1 MNIRF
6 LFYTSNPI
14 LYSAICTRLSFV
26 IYSESQIAKG
36 CTIMILISVENVKKS
51 FGIDQILRE
60 VTFSVQKGEKM
71 GLIGANGSGKTTLMR
86 ILTGEQTPDEGA
98 VHMNRGL
105 KLGYLA
111 QIDDIAPED
120 TVWDAML
127 RVFERVTTLEKRMR
141 DLEHT
146 MAENKDEQVAL
157 RLSDEYYKLTEE
169 FNRLEGY
176 AYEGEITGKLSGLG
190 IDRLMYHRKVKTLSG
205 GERTR
210 LSLAK
215 LLLQKPDVLLMDEPT
230 NHLDLN
236 AIEWLQNY
244 LTEYK
249 GTLLLISH
257 DRYFL
262 DHVCDTMGE
271 ILGGRMYKYTG
282 NYTQYMEKRTA
293 EFDARIK
300 AFHLQQKEI
309 EREQAIIARYR
320 SFNREKSIR
329 AAESRQKRLDK
340 VERLEKPEEERSVHF
355 SFDARRRMGSDALE
369 VKGLSKKFSGK
380 PVFRDISFK
389 LRAGDRVALIG
400 SNGVGKTTL
409 FKILNRKDTPD
420 TGTVRFGTNV
430 DIGYYDQHQQ
440 DLTLSNT
447 VLEEVWRSFPSMEQS
462 RVRTALGQFL
472 FTGDDVFSKIASLS
486 GGERGRV
493 ALTKLM
499 LRKDNF
505 LLLDEPTNHL
515 DMDSCEVL
523 EDALSA
529 FPGVIFAISHDR
541 YFVNRFADHVMVMSN
556 DGITVYP
563 GNFDD
568 YLLAR
573 ERPVPP
579 ETTDEGQTRTAVIKD
594 RKKERRQGA
603 QLRLLK
609 AAVTAAEDAILASE
623 KHMAALEEQMADPA
637 ICADQEKL
645 IELSLQYQKAQEQ
658 MPALYTALEEAEE
671 TLQEAD
677 GE

>member
-1 MNIRF
+1 
-6 LFYTSNPI
+6 
-14 LYSAICTRLSFV
+14 
-26 IYSESQIAKG
+26 
-36 CTIMILISVENVKKS
+36 MILISVENVKKS
-51 FGIDQILRE
+51 FGIDQVLRE

-71 GLIGANGSGKTTLMR
+71 GLIGSNGSGKTTLMR
-86 ILTGEQTPDEGA
+86 ILTGEQNADEGA

-120 TVWDAML
+120 TVWQAML
-127 RVFERVTTLEKRMR
+127 RVFDRVIALENRMR
-141 DLEHT
+141 DMEHR
-146 MAENKDEQVAL
+146 MAENHDEQLAL
-157 RLSDEYYKLTEE
+157 RLSDEYYKMTEE
-169 FNRLEGY
+169 FSKLEGY
-176 AYEGEITGKLSGLG
+176 AYEGEITGKLTGLG

-262 DHVCDTMGE
+262 DHVCNTMGE
-271 ILGGRMYKYTG
+271 ILGGRLYKYTG

-293 EFDARIK
+293 DFDARVK
-300 AFHLQQKEI
+300 AFNLQQKEI
-309 EREQAIIARYR
+309 EREKTIIARYR

-340 VERLEKPEEERSVHF
+340 IERLEKPQEEHHVRF
-355 SFDARRRMGSDALE
+355 TFDARRRMGNDALD
-369 VKGLSKKFSGK
+369 VKGLSKKFGGK
-380 PVFRDISFK
+380 TVFKDITFK

-409 FKILNRKDTPD
+409 FKILNRKEAPD

-440 DLTLSNT
+440 DLTLTNT
-447 VLEEVWRSFPSMEQS
+447 VLEEVWRTFPSMEQS

-472 FTGDDVFSKIASLS
+472 FTGDDVFSKIGSLS

-523 EDALSA
+523 EDALDD

-541 YFVNRFADHVMVMSN
+541 YFVNRFADHVMVMGN
-556 DGITVYP
+556 DGVTLYP

-568 YLLAR
+568 YLEAR
-573 ERPVPP
+573 QRPAPP
-579 ETTDEGQTRTAVIKD
+579 QQLEEGQTKTAQVKD
-594 RKKERRQGA
+594 RKKERQQGA

-609 AAVTAAEDAILASE
+609 AAVTEAEDAILRCE
-623 KHMAALEEQMADPA
+623 KRMAELEAEMADPA
-637 ICADQEKL
+637 VCADQEKL

-658 MPALYTALEEAEE
+658 LPALYTALEEAEE
-671 TLQEAD
+671 KVLEAED
-677 GE
+677 E

>member
-1 MNIRF
+1 
-6 LFYTSNPI
+6 
-14 LYSAICTRLSFV
+14 
-26 IYSESQIAKG
+26 
-36 CTIMILISVENVKKS
+36 MILISVENVKKS
-51 FGIDQILRE
+51 FGIDEVLRD
-60 VTFSVQKGEKM
+60 VTFSIQKGEKM
-71 GLIGANGSGKTTLMR
+71 GLVGVNGSGKTTLMR
-86 ILTGEQTPDEGA
+86 ILTGEQTADSGA
-98 VHMNRGL
+98 VHMNKGL

-111 QIDDIAPED
+111 QIGDIALED
-120 TVWDAML
+120 TVWQAML
-127 RVFERVTTLEKRMR
+127 RVFERVIALENRMKDMER
-141 DLEHT
+141 R
-146 MAENKDEQVAL
+146 MAENRDEQTAI
-157 RLSDEYYKLTEE
+157 RLSDEYHRMMEE
-169 FNRLEGY
+169 YNNLEGY
-176 AYEGEITGKLSGLG
+176 AYEGEITGKLMGLG
-190 IDRLMYHRKVKTLSG
+190 IGRTMFDRKVKTLSG

-244 LTEYK
+244 LSEYK

-262 DHVCDTMGE
+262 DHVCATMGE
-271 ILGGRMYKYTG
+271 ILGGRLYKYTG
-282 NYTQYMEKRTA
+282 NYTEYMEKRA
-293 EFDARIK
+293 ADFEARIK
-300 AFHLQQKEI
+300 AYHLQQKEI

-329 AAESRQKRLDK
+329 AAQSRQKRLDK
-340 VERLEKPEEERSVHF
+340 IERLEKPQEEKQVRFH
-355 SFDARRRMGSDALE
+355 FDARRRMGNDALE
-369 VKGLSKKFSGK
+369 VKGLSKSFGGK
-380 PVFRDISFK
+380 SIFKDVSFK

-409 FKILNRKDTPD
+409 FKILNRRETPD
-420 TGTVRFGTNV
+420 AGTVRFGVNV

-440 DLTLSNT
+440 DLKGSNT
-447 VLEEVWRSFPSMEQS
+447 ALDEVWNAFPAMEQS

-472 FTGDDVFSKIASLS
+472 FTGDDVFAKIATLS

-523 EDALSA
+523 EDALSD

-541 YFVNRFADHVMVMSN
+541 YFVNRFADFVMVMES
-556 DGITVYP
+556 DGITLYQ

-568 YLLAR
+568 YLEKRDRALPQEKA
-573 ERPVPP
+573 
-579 ETTDEGQTRTAVIKD
+579 DEGPSKTSQAKD
-594 RKKERRQGA
+594 RKKERRRGA
-603 QLRLLK
+603 FLRQLK
-609 AAVTAAEDAILASE
+609 AAAAEAEDAILKTE
-623 KHMAALEEQMADPA
+623 RHMADLEAEMADPA
-637 ICADQEKL
+637 VCADQQKL

-658 MPALYTALEEAEE
+658 LPALYANLEKAEADYIEAE
-671 TLQEAD
+671 
-677 GE
+677 

>member
-1 MNIRF
+1 
-6 LFYTSNPI
+6 
-14 LYSAICTRLSFV
+14 
-26 IYSESQIAKG
+26 
-36 CTIMILISVENVKKS
+36 MILISVENVKKS
-51 FGIDQILRE
+51 FGIDEVLRD

-71 GLIGANGSGKTTLMR
+71 GLVGANGSGKTTLMR
-86 ILTGEQTPDEGA
+86 ILTGEETADQGA

-111 QIDDIAPED
+111 QTGDIALED
-120 TVWDAML
+120 TVWQAML
-127 RVFERVTTLEKRMR
+127 RVFERVIALETRMKDTEKRM
-141 DLEHT
+141 
-146 MAENKDEQVAL
+146 AENRDEKTAL
-157 RLSDEYYKLTEE
+157 RLSDEYYKMTEE

-176 AYEGEITGKLSGLG
+176 AYEGEITGKLTGLG
-190 IDRLMYHRKVKTLSG
+190 ISRLMFGRKVKTLSG

-215 LLLQKPDVLLMDEPT
+215 LLLQKPEALLMDEPT

-244 LTEYK
+244 LSEYK

-262 DHVCDTMGE
+262 DHICGTMGE
-271 ILGGRMYKYTG
+271 ILGGRLYKYTG
-282 NYTQYMEKRTA
+282 NYTEYMEKRA
-293 EFDARIK
+293 ADFEARTK
-300 AFHLQQKEI
+300 AYNLQQKLI

-320 SFNREKSIR
+320 RFNREKSIR

-340 VERLEKPEEERSVHF
+340 IERLEKPKEEKQLRF
-355 SFDARRRMGSDALE
+355 SFDARRRMGNDALE
-369 VKGLSKKFSGK
+369 VKGLSKSYGGK
-380 PVFRDISFK
+380 AVFKDVSFN

-400 SNGVGKTTL
+400 KNGVGKTTL
-409 FKILNRKDTPD
+409 FKILNRRETPD
-420 TGTVRFGTNV
+420 AGTVRFGVNV

-440 DLTLSNT
+440 HLRESNT
-447 VLEEVWRSFPSMEQS
+447 VLNEVWTAFPAMEQS

-472 FTGDDVFSKIASLS
+472 FTGDDVFAKIATLS

-523 EDALSA
+523 EDALSD

-541 YFVNRFADHVMVMSN
+541 YFVNRFADFVMVMET
-556 DGITVYP
+556 DGITLYP

-568 YLLAR
+568 YLENR
-573 ERPVPP
+573 EKPP
-579 ETTDEGQTRTAVIKD
+579 QQQDEANEGPTKTSLTKD

-609 AAVTAAEDAILASE
+609 TAVTDAEDAIMQNE
-623 KHMAALEEQMADPA
+623 RHMAELESEMADPA
-637 ICADQEKL
+637 ACADQEKL
-645 IELSLQYQKAQEQ
+645 LELSLTYQKAQERL
-658 MPALYTALEEAEE
+658 PALYAALEQAEEACQKAEAE
-671 TLQEAD
+671 
-677 GE
+677 

>member
-1 MNIRF
+1 
-6 LFYTSNPI
+6 
-14 LYSAICTRLSFV
+14 
-26 IYSESQIAKG
+26 
-36 CTIMILISVENVKKS
+36 MILISVENVKKS
-51 FGIDQILRE
+51 FGIDQVLRE

-86 ILTGEQTPDEGA
+86 ILTGEQAADEGA

-120 TVWDAML
+120 TVWQAML
-127 RVFERVTTLEKRMR
+127 RVFERVLSLEERMR
-141 DLEHT
+141 DMEHR
-146 MAENKDEQVAL
+146 MAENRDEQLAL
-157 RLSDEYYKLTEE
+157 RLSDEYCRMTEE
-169 FNRLEGY
+169 FQKLEGY
-176 AYEGEITGKLSGLG
+176 AYEGEITGKLTGLG
-190 IDRLMYHRKVKTLSG
+190 IDRLMFHRKVRTLSG

-244 LTEYK
+244 LADYK

-271 ILGGRMYKYTG
+271 ILGGRLYKYTG

-293 EFDARIK
+293 DFDARIK

-309 EREQAIIARYR
+309 EREQAIIARYK

-340 VERLEKPEEERSVHF
+340 IERLEKPQEERSVRF

-369 VKGLSKKFSGK
+369 VKGLSKRFGGK
-380 PVFRDISFK
+380 TVFQDVSFK

-409 FKILNRKDTPD
+409 FKILNRKETPD
-420 TGTVRFGTNV
+420 LGTVRFGVNV

-440 DLTLSNT
+440 DLSLSNT
-447 VLEEVWRSFPSMEQS
+447 VLEEVWRAFPAMEQS

-472 FTGDDVFSKIASLS
+472 FTGDDVFSKIGSLS

-523 EDALSA
+523 EDALSD

-541 YFVNRFADHVMVMSN
+541 YFVNRFADHVMVMSS
-556 DGITVYP
+556 DGIALYP

-568 YLLAR
+568 YLEAR
-573 ERPVPP
+573 QRPAPKQ
-579 ETTDEGQTRTAVIKD
+579 EDEGEAPTRTALTKD
-594 RKKERRQGA
+594 RKKERRMGA
-603 QLRLLK
+603 QIRQLK
-609 AAVTAAEDAILASE
+609 AAVTAAEDAILQSE
-623 KHMAALEEQMADPA
+623 KHMAALEARMADPA
-637 ICADQEKL
+637 VCADQEQL
-645 IELSLQYQKAQEQ
+645 LTLSLEYQKAQELL
-658 MPALYTALEEAEE
+658 PALYTALEEAEKRAGDAE
-671 TLQEAD
+671 E
-677 GE
+677 E

>member
-1 MNIRF
+1 
-6 LFYTSNPI
+6 
-14 LYSAICTRLSFV
+14 
-26 IYSESQIAKG
+26 
-36 CTIMILISVENVKKS
+36 MILISVENIQKS
-51 FGIDQILRE
+51 FGIDQVLRD
-60 VTFSVQKGEKM
+60 VTFAVQKGEKM

-86 ILTGEQTPDEGA
+86 ILTGEQTADHGA

-111 QIDDIAPED
+111 QIGDIDPED
-120 TVWDAML
+120 TVWQAML
-127 RVFERVTTLEKRMR
+127 RVFDRVVTLETRMR
-141 DLEHT
+141 DMET
-146 MAENKDEQVAL
+146 RMADNRDEQTAL
-157 RLSDEYYKLTEE
+157 RLSDEYYKMTEE
-169 FNRLEGY
+169 FNKLEGY
-176 AYEGEITGKLSGLG
+176 AYEGEITGKLTGLG
-190 IDRLMYHRKVKTLSG
+190 IDRLMFQRKVKTLSG

-210 LSLAK
+210 ISLAK

-244 LTEYK
+244 LTDYK

-271 ILGGRMYKYTG
+271 ILGGRLYKYTG
-282 NYTQYMEKRTA
+282 NYTEYMRKRTA
-293 EFDARIK
+293 DFDARIK
-300 AFHLQQKEI
+300 AFQLQQKEI
-309 EREQAIIARYR
+309 EREKAIIARYR

-340 VERLEKPEEERSVHF
+340 IERLEKPQEERQVRF
-355 SFDARRRMGSDALE
+355 SFDARRRMGNDALE
-369 VKGLSKKFSGK
+369 VKSLSKKFNGK
-380 PVFRDISFK
+380 TVFKDINFK
-389 LRAGDRVALIG
+389 LRSGDRVALIG

-409 FKILNRKDTPD
+409 FRILNRKETPD
-420 TGTVRFGTNV
+420 TGTVRFGVNV

-440 DLTLSNT
+440 ELSLNNT
-447 VLEEVWRSFPSMEQS
+447 VLEEIWRSFPSMEQS

-472 FTGDDVFSKIASLS
+472 FTGDDVFSKIATLS

-523 EDALSA
+523 EDALSD
-529 FPGVIFAISHDR
+529 FPGIIFAISHDR
-541 YFVNRFADHVMVMSN
+541 YFVNRFADHVMVMEA
-556 DGITVYP
+556 DGITLYP

-568 YLLAR
+568 YLEKR
-573 ERPVPP
+573 SRPVPP
-579 ETTDEGQTRTAVIKD
+579 EEADVSPTKTSLTKD
-594 RKKERRQGA
+594 RKKGRQQSA

-609 AAVTAAEDAILASE
+609 AAVTEAEDAILKNE
-623 KHMAALEEQMADPA
+623 QHMADLETEMADPKV
-637 ICADQEKL
+637 CADQEKL
-645 IELSLQYQKAQEQ
+645 LELSLQYQKAQEL
-658 MPALYTALEEAEE
+658 MPALYQELETAEALYREAE
-671 TLQEAD
+671 
-677 GE
+677 